1 MGFWSQF
8 FVPLGTH
15 TCAFEYT
22 YLCLLG
28 VKTCSGPFLS
38 FSKPQSVLGKKV
50 CFKVWFWRFSKKT
63 SFWTILLP
71 VGVSKRHFGAFR
83 LSFLGDSGDPNMHKN
98 DQKGLLRCRKA
109 QNNFQNTLG
118 VLRKPFPNFRKIVEF
133 ATFRQHWLGQKGFFK
148 TFSWFEWPKIHPKSG
163 KKVNFYVS
171 SERTCMNNGR
181 K

>member
-1 MGFWSQF
+1 MEFWSQF

-22 YLCLLG
+22 YLCLLD
-28 VKTCSGPFLS
+28 VKTCSCPFLS

-50 CFKVWFWRFSKKT
+50 CFKWFWRFSKKT
-63 SFWTILLP
+63 SFWTILPP
-71 VGVSKRHFGAFR
+71 VRVSKRHFGASR

-98 DQKGLLRCRKA
+98 GQKGLLRCRKA

-133 ATFRQHWLGQKGFFK
+133 ATFRQHWLGQIS
-148 TFSWFEWPKIHPKSG
+148 TIIACLLLLLTLHRLS
-163 KKVNFYVS
+163 
-171 SERTCMNNGR
+171 R
-181 K
+181 